1 MWCSFLY
8 FNASVT
14 TEDGE
19 SIKLRDSIDN
29 FFNSR
34 VWKDFKETLRHIY
47 EDAKVRGWQN
57 VWNDF
62 VKAMDPEGEEN
73 SYQVST
79 FFFVPTLYMYKIL
92 HRLFIVKYLQ
102 SFFLAIAITVSPLG

>member
-8 FNASVT
+8 FNASIT

-19 SIKLRDSIDN
+19 TIKLRDTVDN

-34 VWKDFKETLRHIY
+34 VWKDFKATLGHIY
-47 EDAKVRGWQN
+47 EDAKLRGWQN

-62 VKAMDPEGEEN
+62 VKALDPEGEEN
-73 SYQVST
+73 AYQVGNYFT
-79 FFFVPTLYMYKIL
+79 RVL
-92 HRLFIVKYLQ
+92 
-102 SFFLAIAITVSPLG
+102 

>member
-19 SIKLRDSIDN
+19 TIKLRDSIDN

-34 VWKDFKETLRHIY
+34 AWKEFKETMKQVWQHAR
-47 EDAKVRGWQN
+47 ARGFAN
-57 VWNDF
+57 AWNDF

-73 SYQVST
+73 AYQVT
-79 FFFVPTLYMYKIL
+79 
-92 HRLFIVKYLQ
+92 R
-102 SFFLAIAITVSPLG
+102 